1 MSGIWGNNLKVSIFG
16 ESHGNAIGINIEG
29 LPSGIELDLD
39 NIDKEMKRRAPG
51 KNSISTS
58 RNESD
63 IPEILSGYFNGRTTG
78 TPLCAIIRNSDT
90 RSKDYGEL
98 KNLMRPGHADFTGNV
113 RYSGFNDYRGG
124 GHFSGRITAPLVF
137 CGAICKQILSQKG
150 IEIGAHIKKIK
161 NIEDMSFDY
170 VNISK
175 QQLSNL
181 QTLELPLLDLSKEE
195 AMKNTIIDAKNQGDS
210 VGGIIECAVV
220 GINVGLGNPFFDS
233 VESTLS
239 HLLFSVP
246 AIIDA
251 KNQGDSVGG
260 IIECAVVGIN
270 VGLGNPFFDSV
281 ESTLSHLLF
290 SVPAVKGVEFGLGFE
305 LADMYGSQSND
316 EMYYEGNQVKSKTN
330 NNGGIIGGITTGMP
344 IIFKVA
350 IKPTP
355 SISRQQK
362 TVNIKDK
369 KDDILYIKGRHD
381 PCIVQRAIPVIE
393 AVTAIGIFDLM
404 KGR

>member
-1 MSGIWGNNLKVSIFG
+1 MSGIWGNNLKISIFG
-16 ESHGNAIGINIEG
+16 ESHGNAIGINIDG
-29 LPSGIELDLD
+29 LPAGIELDLD
-39 NIDKEMKRRAPG
+39 KIDKEMKRRAPG
-51 KNSISTS
+51 KSSISTS

-63 IPEILSGYFNGRTTG
+63 IPEILSGYFDGKTTG

-90 RSKDYGEL
+90 RSKDYGEV
-98 KNLMRPGHADFTGNV
+98 KNLMRPGHADYTGHIK
-113 RYSGFNDYRGG
+113 YSGFNDYRGG

-137 CGAICKQILSQKG
+137 CGAICKQILSKEG

-161 NIEDMSFDY
+161 NIEDKGFNY
-170 VNISK
+170 VDISR
-175 QQLSNL
+175 QELLNL
-181 QTLELPLLDLSKEE
+181 QNLELPLLDLSKEE
-195 AMKNTIIDAKNQGDS
+195 AIKNTILDAKNQGDS

-220 GINVGLGNPFFDS
+220 GIDVGVGNPFFDS

-246 AIIDA
+246 AI
-251 KNQGDSVGG
+251 
-260 IIECAVVGIN
+260 
-270 VGLGNPFFDSV
+270 
-281 ESTLSHLLF
+281 
-290 SVPAVKGVEFGLGFE
+290 KGVEFGLGFDIT
-305 LADMYGSQSND
+305 DMYGSQSND
-316 EMYYEGNQVKSKTN
+316 EMYYDGDTIKSKTN
-330 NNGGIIGGITTGMP
+330 NNGGIVGGITTGMP

-355 SISRQQK
+355 SISKQQN

-369 KDDILYIKGRHD
+369 KNDVLAIKGRHD